1 MRFCRRSGG
10 EELSVKAE
18 ERCGAVGKEFEGP
31 ASLGTGAEVGCGVA
45 RDIAIWWLG
54 VGLPAW
60 ESHLLFLWSRGLR
73 HVLVLSLGEGGL
85 GPFENL
91 LGGHRPFPR
100 EPHSC
105 LHIPAFGQGCQGVGA
120 LVRSFTQVVPIAT
133 IVTPSTVPGSRLGP
147 LQVRTHCTE
156 VPEEVG
162 E

>member
-1 MRFCRRSGG
+1 MRQKKDGVQLGRSSRGQ
-10 EELSVKAE
+10 
-18 ERCGAVGKEFEGP
+18 RGAAWEQEP
-31 ASLGTGAEVGCGVA
+31 SWGCGVA
-45 RDIAIWWLG
+45 RDVAIWWLG

-60 ESHLLFLWSRGLR
+60 QSHLLLLWSRGLK
-73 HVLVLSLGEGGL
+73 HVVVLSLGEGDL
-85 GPFENL
+85 APFENQ

-105 LHIPAFGQGCQGVGA
+105 LHIPASGQGCQGLGD

-133 IVTPSTVPGSRLGP
+133 IVTPRTVPGSCLGP

-156 VPEEVG
+156 GPKEVG